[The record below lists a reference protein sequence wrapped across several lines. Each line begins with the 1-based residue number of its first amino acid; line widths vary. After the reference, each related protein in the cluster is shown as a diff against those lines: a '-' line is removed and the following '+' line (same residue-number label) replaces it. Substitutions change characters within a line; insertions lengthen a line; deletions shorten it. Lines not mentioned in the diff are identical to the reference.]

1 MGVLQCPA
9 ARSPAIHSRMKSRFV
24 SSFVIR
30 AYSIIPCHEIKL
42 IPRTDAQMAVCRVF
56 CGGESLNLPGIS
68 RAVSCKLLGK
78 WLREPTDSVCRIRNS
93 LANETICLYTVPAM
107 ANYALIL
114 AGGSGTRFWP
124 LSRNA
129 KPKQL
134 LDLFGNGT
142 MLRQAVERLGGLVPA
157 ENIFI
162 LTNALQEAEVRRQV
176 PELPAANIVAEP
188 ARRDTAPA
196 VSLGV
201 ALIAARDPQANM
213 IVIPSDSLILDDS
226 AFRSLAADAL
236 SLAGREN
243 ALMTIGIRPT
253 WACPSYGYIERAGKL
268 NDAALSHDCYE
279 VVRFREKPDA
289 ATAEQYL
296 ASGNFTWNAGMFI
309 WNVAHVR
316 AQLATHTP
324 ELADF
329 IDRLTVAQDIPAFI
343 DAEFAKLTPISID
356 FALME
361 KADRVLNFEA
371 SFDWDDVGSWISV
384 GKYLKQDEAANA
396 ANTALSAQDSAR
408 NIVFSAQGKH
418 VALVGVDDLIVV
430 DTGDALLVAHRDQAD
445 KIKNVVA
452 KLPDNLV

>member
-1 MGVLQCPA
+1 MPAGVIETVILLD
-9 ARSPAIHSRMKSRFV
+9 
-24 SSFVIR
+24 SS
-30 AYSIIPCHEIKL
+30 SICQY
-42 IPRTDAQMAVCRVF
+42 TD
-56 CGGESLNLPGIS
+56 L
-68 RAVSCKLLGK
+68 
-78 WLREPTDSVCRIRNS
+78 
-93 LANETICLYTVPAM
+93 AM

-142 MLRQAVERLGGLVPA
+142 MLRQAVARLGGLVPA

-162 LTNALQEAEVRRQV
+162 LTNALQEAEVRCQV

-201 ALIAARDPQANM
+201 ALVAARDPQANM
-213 IVIPSDSLILDDS
+213 IVIPSDSLILDDK

-236 SLAGREN
+236 DLAGREQ

-253 WACPSYGYIERAGKL
+253 WPCPSYGYIERAEKL

-316 AQLATHTP
+316 SQLAAHTP

-329 IDRLTVAQDIPAFI
+329 IDRLTVAADIPAFI
-343 DAEFAKLTPISID
+343 ATEFAKLTPISID

-384 GKYLKQDEAANA
+384 GKYLQQDDASNA
-396 ANTALSAQDSAR
+396 ANTALSAQDSSR
-408 NIVFSAQGKH
+408 NIVFSANGKH

-452 KLPDNLV
+452 KLPDSLV